1 MNIMVIGSAG
11 FVLIVL
17 FTVLLKM
24 KTKKKKERAM
34 ELQAEDKLREAALD
48 KIILNDKGQG
58 NESNIFS
65 AKPFEVNYDPE
76 SVGKQIAK
84 TRKTNHKTMFQIIEK
99 SELSSRKYMFDPS
112 KGIRIGGKKGKNDI
126 IVADTDIN
134 DEQCEIV
141 LSNSTV
147 YVRNLGE
154 SRKVILKRGRQQ
166 AYIERKYVE
175 LKSEDVI
182 CLGKTFFKIEIIKTN
197 AK

>member
-65 AKPFEVNYDPE
+65 AKPLYLFPGIQTDYVGLWLVICIYNRNIAVMNLSD
-76 SVGKQIAK
+76 SVLVYL
-84 TRKTNHKTMFQIIEK
+84 TNHNYNVLKI
-99 SELSSRKYMFDPS
+99 LN
-112 KGIRIGGKKGKNDI
+112 IRISCRMIALKK
-126 IVADTDIN
+126 
-134 DEQCEIV
+134 
-141 LSNSTV
+141 
-147 YVRNLGE
+147 
-154 SRKVILKRGRQQ
+154 
-166 AYIERKYVE
+166 
-175 LKSEDVI
+175 
-182 CLGKTFFKIEIIKTN
+182 
-197 AK
+197 